1 MADAHIPKLLQCH
14 DKEYLEDEELERS
27 HKDKVSYL
35 GMGNIHRI

>member
-14 DKEYLEDEELERS
+14 DKEYHEDEELERS

-35 GMGNIHRI
+35 GMGSIHRI